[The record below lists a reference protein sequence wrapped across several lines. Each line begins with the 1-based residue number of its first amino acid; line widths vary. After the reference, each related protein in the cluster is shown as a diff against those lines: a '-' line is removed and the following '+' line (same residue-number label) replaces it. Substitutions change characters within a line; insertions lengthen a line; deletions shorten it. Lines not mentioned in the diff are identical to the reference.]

1 MLSHCA
7 NTRCSKP
14 FLKLREGKL
23 FIIETELGRR
33 PGEAEPPP
41 LLRARSKRRVERY
54 WLCDPCAIEWTLI
67 YDREQRVLL
76 VPARHSVASVH
87 VAPKVAFSKVV

>member
-23 FIIETELGRR
+23 FIVETELGGQ

-41 LLRARSKRRVERY
+41 LLRARAKQRVERY
-54 WLCDPCAIEWTLI
+54 WLCNPCAIEWTLI
-67 YDREQRVLL
+67 YDREQGILL
-76 VPARHSVASVH
+76 APARRSVASVH
-87 VAPKVAFSKVV
+87 VAPKVTFSGVA

>member
-23 FIIETELGRR
+23 FIVETALGGQ

-41 LLRARSKRRVERY
+41 LLRARAKRRVERY
-54 WLCDPCAIEWTLI
+54 WLCDPCAMEWTLI
-67 YDREQRVLL
+67 YDRENRVLL
-76 VPARHSVASVH
+76 VPSRQSVAGGH
-87 VAPKVAFSKVV
+87 VAPKVAFSEVI